1 MERFVD
7 REEVSLSRLHVPCMQ
22 RCSQQLCKMGGL
34 ISSGAVVFGKE
45 PAKNEEVVSS
55 MLRGSIISG
64 MTLFCV
70 NIIRSGS
77 EALLHGRARLRLQR
91 ASPQML

>member
-1 MERFVD
+1 
-7 REEVSLSRLHVPCMQ
+7 
-22 RCSQQLCKMGGL
+22 MGGV

-70 NIIRSGS
+70 NIIRSGRRS
-77 EALLHGRARLRLQR
+77 ARACTTDAPAAAAGAAADDDSAPCSAPAADSR
-91 ASPQML
+91 AWIP